1 MYLFVARARGLE
13 AVPKVLLE
21 QCGKL
26 LHVSDMI
33 LDPKRPLARADVSK
47 VMDEVRDKGF
57 YLQMPP
63 PPDEDLFLA
72 AGHPDNPRGKPS

>member
-1 MYLFVARARGLE
+1 
-13 AVPKVLLE
+13 
-21 QCGKL
+21 
-26 LHVSDMI
+26 MI

-47 VMDEVRDKGF
+47 VMDEIRDKGF